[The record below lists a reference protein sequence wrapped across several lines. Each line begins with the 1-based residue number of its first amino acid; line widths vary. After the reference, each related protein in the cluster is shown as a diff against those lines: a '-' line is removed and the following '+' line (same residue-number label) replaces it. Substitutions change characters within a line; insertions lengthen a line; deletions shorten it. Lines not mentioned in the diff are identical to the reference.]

1 LFIAVHCFSVIHNLI
16 LDWSGTLVDDL
27 DAVVQATNAVLHAYG
42 RAALSTEDFRREFEL
57 PIAHFYR
64 RLLPDVALTD
74 IDAAYHECFA
84 PYRET
89 VPLLPYAPAFLNFC
103 GATGRRLFL
112 LSTMD
117 AGNFRVQS
125 ARLGVHAAFEAVYP
139 ATTDK
144 TARIADVL
152 HGHGLV
158 AAETAFVGDMVHDVE
173 AGKTAGV
180 TSVAVLTGFDTREK
194 LAGAGPD
201 LLIRDLGVLQRL
213 MEAAA
218 GAVSERIEISDL
230 EVTTHIGV
238 SPEEQDVP
246 QKLWLDVALEIARP
260 FAGLDDALER
270 TVDYAAVAEVAT
282 DFARTNRGRLMETFA
297 AKLADLIGR
306 RFPVR
311 RVDVT
316 VKKVILPNTRHVLV
330 RTRYTGK
337 VSEYR
342 GVGVTG

>member
-1 LFIAVHCFSVIHNLI
+1 VIRNLI

-27 DAVVQATNAVLHAYG
+27 DAVVHATNAVLHAYG
-42 RAALSTEDFRREFEL
+42 RAALSREDFRREFEL
-57 PIAHFYR
+57 PIARFYR

-84 PYRET
+84 QYRET
-89 VPLLPYAPAFLNFC
+89 VSLLPYAQAFLSFC
-103 GATGRRLFL
+103 AATGRRLFL

-117 AGNFRVQS
+117 AGHFQVQS
-125 ARLGVHAAFEAVYP
+125 VRLGVHAAFEGVYP

-144 TARIADVL
+144 TACIADVL
-152 HGHGLV
+152 HRHQLV

-201 LLIRDLGVLQRL
+201 LLVRDLGVLERF

-218 GAVSERIEISDL
+218 GAVSERIEINDL

-238 SPEEQDVP
+238 LPEEQDLP
-246 QKLWLDVALEIARP
+246 QKLWLDVAFEIARP
-260 FAGLDDALER
+260 FAELDDALER
-270 TVDYAAVAEVAT
+270 TVDYTAVADAVT
-282 DFARTNRGRLMETFA
+282 DFSRTNRGRLIETFA
-297 AKLADLIGR
+297 VRLADLVGR

-311 RVDVT
+311 RVEIA
-316 VKKVILPNTRHVLV
+316 VKKVVLPNTRHVLV
-330 RTRYTGK
+330 RTGYTGK